1 MKDFY
6 TVLHLPHC
14 VSSAK
19 THKSYLELIKD
30 IFRVICKPSFL
41 ARDMPYLSIF
51 YSLLKVILEEFE
63 AYFEVLEM
71 GIFHEVLR

>member
-14 VSSAK
+14 VPSAK

-51 YSLLKVILEEFE
+51 YSLLKMILAEFE
-63 AYFEVLEM
+63 AYFKVLEREV
-71 GIFHEVLR
+71 FHKAFR